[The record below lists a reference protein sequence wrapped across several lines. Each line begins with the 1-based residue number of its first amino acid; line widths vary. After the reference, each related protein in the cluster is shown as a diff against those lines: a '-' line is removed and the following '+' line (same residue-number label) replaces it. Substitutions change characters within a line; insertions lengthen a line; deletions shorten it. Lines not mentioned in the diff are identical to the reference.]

1 VGLIKLKKTLTEE
14 ALTAMSRNTLIDGG
28 GIDKEVMEK
37 FLKLLAERLEKIPN
51 ENLKRAIDE
60 SVREKAMEKLMTAT
74 VKDVDK
80 IVKGAFDDIVQALG
94 VAPKKP
100 RAPRKKP
107 AAPRSPSWGY
117 GGK

>member
-1 VGLIKLKKTLTEE
+1 MGLIRLKKTLTEE

-28 GIDKEVMEK
+28 GVDKEVMDK
-37 FLKLLAERLEKIPN
+37 FLKLLGERLEKIPN
-51 ENLKRAIDE
+51 ENLKKAIE
-60 SVREKAMEKLMTAT
+60 EAVREKAMEKLMTAT

-80 IVKGAFDDIVQALG
+80 IVKGAFDDISKALG
-94 VAPKKP
+94 LAPKKP

-107 AAPRSPSWGY
+107 ASSYPSWGY